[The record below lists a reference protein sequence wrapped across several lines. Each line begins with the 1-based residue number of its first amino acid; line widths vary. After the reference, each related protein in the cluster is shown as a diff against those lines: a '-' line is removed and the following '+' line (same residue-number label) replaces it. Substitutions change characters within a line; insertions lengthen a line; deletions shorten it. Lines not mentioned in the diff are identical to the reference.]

1 MARALIC
8 PKGFSDDEADVWYAA
23 QRQMRHQGTWSGK
36 SDIPLLESYVRNVV
50 LARQARQAINA
61 YGDPFRAAGEIDRAL
76 IRGHLKVATDAEAA
90 AHKLATALLL
100 TAESRKRHGI
110 HANGGGTE
118 NELSALVA

>member
-76 IRGHLKVATDAEAA
+76 IRGHLKVATDAEGRGAQVRDRAA
-90 AHKLATALLL
+90 VD
-100 TAESRKRHGI
+100 SREPEAAWHPRERWRHR
-110 HANGGGTE
+110 E
-118 NELSALVA
+118 